1 MSFYGSVYYQLIDA
15 FSNIAFNNSNNDSD
29 IPTTSDI
36 SKDIEDIEA
45 KGRTSALLLK
55 GANKWIQIKSDPDN
69 RIPKALSSFLWL
81 SNSLSLYSFNIG
93 CMKDNSSLVYFSF
106 VDKDSAKSMQLS
118 RLFLI
123 VFLLILNES
132 KSII

>member
-1 MSFYGSVYYQLIDA
+1 MTKDEIEILVEVFDDIDKVKDVFSGKYQLIDA

-55 GANKWIQIKSDPDN
+55 GANKWI
-69 RIPKALSSFLWL
+69 
-81 SNSLSLYSFNIG
+81 
-93 CMKDNSSLVYFSF
+93 
-106 VDKDSAKSMQLS
+106 
-118 RLFLI
+118 
-123 VFLLILNES
+123 
-132 KSII
+132 